1 MSSPAEKKGKGKA
14 PTGDYPQDKRLP
26 AMGQSLVKHEGASST
41 SHRGATS
48 LQDMYPMDTYYSRF
62 MAINEKYMSQ
72 LSGKEIIHSKDKMT
86 IMGTDYS
93 KFSLKARAI
102 LKSATANLP
111 SDLQNRILK
120 SEAINESRDLWYE
133 HFKILVTT
141 TFPNT
146 DDSDDMDNI
155 LAQAEWEDYFGSS
168 TRVYENKH
176 PFPGLLIKRGVSY
189 NN

>member
-1 MSSPAEKKGKGKA
+1 MTSPAEKKGKGKVPA
-14 PTGDYPQDKRLP
+14 RDYPQDKRLP
-26 AMGQSLVKHEGASST
+26 IAGQSFVKHEDASST

-48 LQDMYPMDTYYSRF
+48 LQTSGF
-62 MAINEKYMSQ
+62 MAINKILTSQ
-72 LSGKEIIHSKDKMT
+72 LSGKEDIHSMDKVT
-86 IMGTDYS
+86 IMSTDYT
-93 KFSLKARAI
+93 KFSLKARTI

-120 SEAINESRDLWYE
+120 SKAMNESRNLWYE

-141 TFPNT
+141 TIPNP

-168 TRVYENKH
+168 TR
-176 PFPGLLIKRGVSY
+176 
-189 NN
+189 